1 MCNFLDR
8 IMTNLALIENNT
20 IVDIIVG
27 DPADFPFR
35 VDVTNKP
42 WGSGW
47 VTSDGGVTFDPPVVV
62 PQFATNFSAE
72 DLLLAFTRA
81 EFNLIDGSNNPN
93 VKKLVRSLTERQ
105 RAQIRVTDPEYIPDI
120 GLLLSESLISQPRH
134 DELIQGLPII

>member
-1 MCNFLDR
+1 
-8 IMTNLALIENNT
+8 MTNLALIENNT

-27 DPADFPFR
+27 DLANFPFR

-62 PQFATNFSAE
+62 PQCVTTFSAE
-72 DLLLAFTRA
+72 DMLLEFTRA
-81 EFNLIDGSNNPN
+81 EFDLIDGSNNPD
-93 VKKLVRSLTERQ
+93 VKKLVRQLTVRNK
-105 RAQIRVTDPEYIPDI
+105 AQISVTDPEYIPEI

-134 DELIQGLPII
+134 DELIQGLPI